1 MTSTPVPRRAD
12 LRLRRC
18 ATLPRVLRLIPLLV
32 VLVGCSKVDAPQA
45 ELCARA
51 ARLLFPDGSVASV
64 ASEPD
69 STVAHGITT
78 QLTLERENGAVE
90 RHRVA
95 CAFAGGTFSPDRLTL
110 VQVASDDEGPLDDV
124 HMAILRLVLQ
134 QEGPPPESWAGALP
148 STRATTVI
156 PHAPLN
162 AGALYFLQQL
172 VNGLT
177 LGCVIALIAVGY
189 TLVYSIIGAINF
201 AFGELYMIGAFI
213 AVVAVLFLFIIGV
226 DSVAASVLLALPVVM
241 ALTAGYGWVSER
253 VVFRPIRH
261 ASSLMPLIAAIG
273 LSIVLQNYV
282 FVAQG
287 ARDLWLPPISEGGFV
302 LAEANG
308 FSLYLNPQQG
318 VVLAVTLALAGAT
331 WFLLARTPF
340 GRAQRASAQD
350 RGMAA
355 LVGINIDR
363 VIAGTFALGGALG
376 AAGGLMVASYYGGV
390 NFVMGFLMGFKAL
403 TAAIVGGM
411 GNFAGALL
419 GGFIVALVETFWAGY
434 LQIEYKD
441 IAVFSLLII
450 LLVFRPQGVLGE
462 G

>member
-1 MTSTPVPRRAD
+1 MTSRPAPRRSA
-12 LRLRRC
+12 LRLGLLAILWRG
-18 ATLPRVLRLIPLLV
+18 LRLLPLLAA
-32 VLVGCSKVDAPQA
+32 LLGCSKVDASQA
-45 ELCARA
+45 ALCERA
-51 ARLLFPDGSVASV
+51 ARLLFPDGAAASL
-64 ASEPD
+64 ASATDPA
-69 STVAHGITT
+69 VPNGIVT
-78 QLTLERENGAVE
+78 QLAIERAVGGTE
-90 RHRVA
+90 RHRVS
-95 CAFAGGTFSPDRLTL
+95 CAFAGGAFSPDRLTL
-110 VQVASDDEGPLDDV
+110 LEVSTDAGAPLDDV
-124 HMAILRLVLQ
+124 HMAILLLVLQ
-134 QEGPPPESWAGALP
+134 REGPPAESWAGALP
-148 STRATTVI
+148 STLARTAI
-156 PHAPLN
+156 LQAPLS

-172 VNGLT
+172 INGLT

-213 AVVAVLFLFIIGV
+213 AVVAVVFLFVIGV
-226 DSVAASVLLALPVVM
+226 GSIAASVLLALPVAM
-241 ALTAGYGWVSER
+241 ALTAGYSWVSER
-253 VVFRPIRH
+253 LVFRPIRH

-287 ARDLWLPPISEGGFV
+287 ARDLWLPPISASGFV
-302 LAEANG
+302 LAEADG

-318 VVLAVTLALAGAT
+318 VRLAITLALASAT
-331 WFLLARTPF
+331 WYLLARTPF

-376 AAGGLMVASYYGGV
+376 AAGGVMVASYYGGV

-450 LLVFRPQGVLGE
+450 LLVFRPQGILGE
-462 G
+462 R

>member
-1 MTSTPVPRRAD
+1 MIPNLAPRRSALRLGLLGSVPR
-12 LRLRRC
+12 LLW
-18 ATLPRVLRLIPLLV
+18 LLPLLV
-32 VLVGCSKVDAPQA
+32 ALSGCSRVDASQA
-45 ELCARA
+45 ELCGRA
-51 ARLLFPDGSVASV
+51 ARLLFPDGIVASLT
-64 ASEPD
+64 SETEP
-69 STVAHGITT
+69 ALPHGIAT
-78 QLTLERENGAVE
+78 QLTLERAGAATE
-90 RHRVA
+90 RHRVT
-95 CAFAGGTFSPDRLTL
+95 CAFAGGAFSPDRLTL
-110 VQVASDDEGPLDDV
+110 LQVSTDAGGPLDDV
-124 HMAILRLVLQ
+124 HMAILLFVLQ

-148 STRATTVI
+148 SALAKTAI
-156 PHAPLN
+156 LHAPLD

-172 VNGLT
+172 INGLT

-201 AFGELYMIGAFI
+201 AFGELYMIGAFVAI
-213 AVVAVLFLFIIGV
+213 VAVVFLFVIGV
-226 DSVAASVLLALPVVM
+226 DSIAASVLLALPIVM
-241 ALTAGYGWVSER
+241 AITAGYGWVTER
-253 VVFRPIRH
+253 LVFRPIRH

-282 FVAQG
+282 FLADG
-287 ARDLWLPPISEGGFV
+287 ARDFWLPPISQSGLV
-302 LAEANG
+302 LAESGG

-318 VVLAVTLALAGAT
+318 VLFAITLVLAAAT
-331 WFLLARTPF
+331 WYLLARTPF
-340 GRAQRASAQD
+340 GRAQRASSQD

-363 VIAGTFALGGALG
+363 VIAGTFALGAALG
-376 AAGGLMVASYYGGV
+376 AAGGLMVATYYGGV

-450 LLVFRPQGVLGE
+450 LLVFRPQGILGE
-462 G
+462 R

>member
-1 MTSTPVPRRAD
+1 MSRG
-12 LRLRRC
+12 LRL
-18 ATLPRVLRLIPLLV
+18 LPLLAA
-32 VLVGCSKVDAPQA
+32 LFGCSKVDAPQA
-45 ELCARA
+45 ELCERA
-51 ARLLFPDGSVASV
+51 ARLLFPDGSVGSL
-64 ASEPD
+64 ASERDPAVPD
-69 STVAHGITT
+69 GIVTL
-78 QLTLERENGAVE
+78 LTLERGGGAVE
-90 RHRVA
+90 HHRVS
-95 CAFAGGTFSPDRLTL
+95 CIFAGGAFSPDRLKL
-110 VQVASDDEGPLDDV
+110 VQVSSDAGGPLDDV
-124 HMAILRLVLQ
+124 HMAILLFVLR
-134 QEGPPPESWAGALP
+134 QEGPPPESAAGALP
-148 STRATTVI
+148 AVPGKMAILR
-156 PHAPLN
+156 APL
-162 AGALYFLQQL
+162 GSDALYFLQQL
-172 VNGLT
+172 INGLT
-177 LGCVIALIAVGY
+177 RGCVIALIAVGY

-213 AVVAVLFLFIIGV
+213 AVVAVVFLFIIGV
-226 DSVAASVLLALPVVM
+226 DSVAASVLLALPIVM
-241 ALTAGYGWVSER
+241 ALAAGYGWVSER
-253 VVFRPIRH
+253 LVFRPIRR

-287 ARDLWLPPISEGGFV
+287 GRDFWLPPISESGFV
-302 LAEANG
+302 LAEAGG

-318 VVLAVTLALAGAT
+318 VLLAITLVLAAAT
-331 WFLLARTPF
+331 WYLLARTPF

-350 RGMAA
+350 KGMAA

-434 LQIEYKD
+434 LQIEYQD

-450 LLVFRPQGVLGE
+450 LLVFRPQGILGE
-462 G
+462 R